1 MNKIKKSVS
10 FILIFLISISVSV
23 SGFCSTDT
31 DIILN
36 EVSDY
41 IKNTVPDPTV
51 SSIGGE
57 WAVFGLSRYDRESS
71 KEYSDTYYQNLK
83 KYLKNHN
90 GVLDNRK
97 YTEYSRVIL
106 ALTAIGADPSNVD
119 GINLLTPLGDYNKV
133 TFQGLNGS
141 IWALIALDSG
151 NYQIPLNPSA
161 EVQATRDMYIS
172 AILSAQNSDGGWAFS
187 KDSSSEADITAMAL
201 CALSRYTDRNDIL
214 SAIEKA
220 LSFLSSIQNSDGGY
234 SSGEIENSESCSQV
248 LTALCQLKIPVS
260 DSRFVK
266 NGKTVFDCLL
276 SYLSKYGG
284 FFHSKTDKISNQMAT
299 EQAFYALTA
308 LKRFN
313 EGKSALFDMSDSPRS
328 DGFGR
333 DSALGLPNKN
343 PDVKT
348 QPIKYSIAFSDT
360 DSCAEREKIAA
371 LASRGIVSG
380 KGDNIFDPNS
390 TMTRAEFSAIITR
403 GLGLSSIG
411 RAIFDDVTENDWF
424 YPYVYTAYKYGI
436 INGVSDSEFNP
447 NGTITKQEAAVMVCR
462 AAKLCGMKTEYS
474 ENSVRD
480 ILAAFTDYTAADDW
494 SRGALAFCYD
504 SKILSDSDIEI
515 NPMHFVTRAE
525 ISEMLYNMLA
535 YAELL

>member
-23 SGFCSTDT
+23 CGFCTADT

-36 EVSDY
+36 DVSDY
-41 IKNTVPDPTV
+41 IMNMVPDPTV

-57 WAVFGLSRYDRESS
+57 WAVFGLSRYDRKTS
-71 KEYSDTYYQNLK
+71 KEYSDIYYQNLK
-83 KYLKNHN
+83 KYLKSHD
-90 GVLDNRK
+90 GILDNRK

-119 GINLLTPLGDYNKV
+119 GVNLLTPLGDYNKV

-161 EVQATRDMYIS
+161 EVQATRDMYINT
-172 AILSAQNSDGGWAFS
+172 ILSAQNSDGGWAFS
-187 KDSSSEADITAMAL
+187 KGSSSEADITAMAI
-201 CALSRYTDRNDIL
+201 CALSRYLDRNDTA

-248 LTALCQLKIPVS
+248 LTAICQLKISVS

-266 NGKTVFDCLL
+266 NGKTVLDSLL
-276 SYLSKYGG
+276 SYLGTDGG
-284 FFHSKTDKISNQMAT
+284 FFHLKGDKNSNQMAT

-313 EGKSALFDMSDSPRS
+313 EGKSSLFDMSDSPPLDS
-328 DGFGR
+328 FGR
-333 DSALGLPNKN
+333 NSALGLPDKN
-343 PDVKT
+343 PDVKS
-348 QPIKYSIAFSDT
+348 QPIKYNIAFSDT
-360 DSCAEREKIAA
+360 DGCAEREKISA

-380 KGDNIFDPNS
+380 IGDNIFDPNS

-403 GLGLSSIG
+403 GLGLSSG
-411 RAIFDDVTENDWF
+411 GLTIFDDVTENDWY

-436 INGVSDSEFNP
+436 INGVSASEFNP

-462 AAKLCGMKTEYS
+462 AAKLCGMKTDYDEI
-474 ENSVRD
+474 SVRD

-494 SRGALAFCYD
+494 SKMALAFCYD
-504 SKILSDSDIEI
+504 SKILSDSEIEI
-515 NPMHFVTRAE
+515 NPLHFVTRAE

>member
-106 ALTAIGADPSNVD
+106 ALTAMGADPSNVD

-172 AILSAQNSDGGWAFS
+172 TILSAQNSDGGWAFS
-187 KDSSSEADITAMAL
+187 KGSSSEADITAMAL

-214 SAIEKA
+214 SAIEMA

-234 SSGEIENSESCSQV
+234 SSSEIENSESCSQV

-276 SYLSKYGG
+276 SYLSKDGG
-284 FFHSKTDKISNQMAT
+284 FFHSKTDKSPNQMAT

-328 DGFGR
+328 DGFGG

-343 PDVKT
+343 PDVKP

-360 DSCAEREKIAA
+360 DNCAEREKIAA

-515 NPMHFVTRAE
+515 NPLHFVTRAE

>member
-1 MNKIKKSVS
+1 M
-10 FILIFLISISVSV
+10 
-23 SGFCSTDT
+23 
-31 DIILN
+31 
-36 EVSDY
+36 
-41 IKNTVPDPTV
+41 
-51 SSIGGE
+51 
-57 WAVFGLSRYDRESS
+57 
-71 KEYSDTYYQNLK
+71 
-83 KYLKNHN
+83 
-90 GVLDNRK
+90 
-97 YTEYSRVIL
+97 
-106 ALTAIGADPSNVD
+106 
-119 GINLLTPLGDYNKV
+119 
-133 TFQGLNGS
+133 
-141 IWALIALDSG
+141 
-151 NYQIPLNPSA
+151 
-161 EVQATRDMYIS
+161 
-172 AILSAQNSDGGWAFS
+172 
-187 KDSSSEADITAMAL
+187 
-201 CALSRYTDRNDIL
+201 
-214 SAIEKA
+214 A

-234 SSGEIENSESCSQV
+234 SSSEIENSESCSQV

-266 NGKTVFDCLL
+266 NGVSVFDCLL
-276 SYLSKYGG
+276 SYLSSDGG
-284 FFHSKTDKISNQMAT
+284 FFHSKTDKSPNQMAT

-328 DGFGR
+328 DGFGG

-343 PDVKT
+343 PDVKP

-411 RAIFDDVTENDWF
+411 RAVFDDVTENDWF

-480 ILAAFTDYTAADDW
+480 VLAAFTDYTAADDW

-515 NPMHFVTRAE
+515 SPLHFVTRAE